1 MIPAIVL
8 AAGKSSRMG
17 RTKAL
22 LPVGSIGDTFLTH
35 ILRSLHEGGVTRA
48 FVVIGADAPAV
59 RQALASSDASI
70 QIVEN
75 ARYEEGQLSS
85 LLAGLAAVDAD
96 DPTGPAV
103 MMTLVDLPLIA
114 ATTVRAVL
122 HAYLAAPHAAIVRP
136 SRGIRRGHPAIF
148 ARRLF
153 NEFRQADPST
163 GAKPVVRAH
172 AFEEVNV
179 EVGDDGAFTDIDTPE
194 DYERFVAPTLS
205 RATPSQATETQRHR
219 EN

>member
-22 LPVGSIGDTFLTH
+22 LPVGSTGDTFLTH
-35 ILRSLHEGGVTRA
+35 ILRSLREGGVTRA

-59 RQALASSDASI
+59 RATLPPPDVSI

-96 DPTGPAV
+96 DPAAPAV

-114 ATTVRAVL
+114 ATTVHAVL
-122 HAYLAAPHAAIVRP
+122 DAYRAAPHAAIVRP
-136 SRGIRRGHPAIF
+136 SRGIRRGHPVIF
-148 ARRLF
+148 TRRLF
-153 NEFRQADPST
+153 DEFRGADPST

-172 AFEEVNV
+172 ASGEVNV
-179 EVGDDGAFTDIDTPE
+179 EVADDGAFTDIDTPE
-194 DYERFVAPTLS
+194 DYEQFIVPTLP
-205 RATPSQATETQRHR
+205 RPMPSQATETQRHR
-219 EN
+219 EK